1 MTSPLRRKRPTT
13 PRNSPASSIRAAE
26 LARWAHLLGRDKR
39 ACLSKAPKHMAKA
52 AIGMLTIFSLSVA
65 AVRAA
70 DDSVWP
76 ATNSSSWTVS
86 GSNTAGAINRPA
98 KLQWKPV
105 RPQRNDGSIVSRDS
119 GDSTKPA
126 VNNRSDVFDDA
137 APARSSIKLVGSNEN
152 PKNSTVDQD
161 EFLNSALKDPF
172 FDDSPAGKSRRPASS
187 QTTGPESLPPT
198 REAPPPLKI
207 DADPAQRMPPELMP
221 TDPIRSAS
229 MHRTQASPIEPPS
242 PIVPAQPDLLPGDNQ
257 PGQPPHSAEEDCRE
271 DYKRVKAL
279 TLNKLSIDI
288 SVTGDPGADIPFEC
302 SLSTD
307 PFAPRCWRLTT
318 YTWKASALCH
328 KPLYFEDEALE
339 RYGHSHGPF
348 CEYLASGAHF
358 FGDLILLPYHM
369 GVETPCECI
378 YDLGVYRVGDCAPY
392 MLDPFPISCRGLVT
406 GAIGYCGVAAL
417 LP

>member
-1 MTSPLRRKRPTT
+1 M
-13 PRNSPASSIRAAE
+13 
-26 LARWAHLLGRDKR
+26 
-39 ACLSKAPKHMAKA
+39 
-52 AIGMLTIFSLSVA
+52 
-65 AVRAA
+65 
-70 DDSVWP
+70 
-76 ATNSSSWTVS
+76 
-86 GSNTAGAINRPA
+86 
-98 KLQWKPV
+98 
-105 RPQRNDGSIVSRDS
+105 
-119 GDSTKPA
+119 
-126 VNNRSDVFDDA
+126 
-137 APARSSIKLVGSNEN
+137 
-152 PKNSTVDQD
+152 
-161 EFLNSALKDPF
+161 
-172 FDDSPAGKSRRPASS
+172 
-187 QTTGPESLPPT
+187 
-198 REAPPPLKI
+198 
-207 DADPAQRMPPELMP
+207 
-221 TDPIRSAS
+221 
-229 MHRTQASPIEPPS
+229 
-242 PIVPAQPDLLPGDNQ
+242 
-257 PGQPPHSAEEDCRE
+257 
-271 DYKRVKAL
+271 
-279 TLNKLSIDI
+279 NKLSIDI

-348 CEYLASGAHF
+348 CEYLASGADF